1 MAREADARFERA
13 YVNPLFRAA
22 LRDRREAR
30 AEPLPVDERFARFDG
45 GHVPARDTAPG
56 AVDIRG
62 AHLGDAQ
69 LLDSDADYEEDD
81 VESEASSATDAR
93 PSGLPAAPLSR
104 QATSRLAMVNFD
116 WENFRAVD
124 ILLLMRSLA
133 PAGGQVRRVTIYPT
147 ELGMSKLPAERRY
160 GPIWDG
166 PGVPKSATSGAEEQE
181 QEQEDDGLPKSEAE
195 QKRLAAQ
202 YMERARQYELQR
214 LLYHFAVIECDDS
227 STASALYEAVDGLE
241 YADSANI
248 IDLRFIP
255 DDMHDFE
262 TRAPYD
268 RAEEVPPHHQPQRFS
283 TLALQHTVVRSSW
296 DADDRK
302 RAEKLRRRRFTE
314 DELRDDDFKA
324 YIASCSEDEVERGG
338 DAGAWARAYKAQLL
352 QQEPRRE
359 TEADERDSLGDSDA
373 DGHDGGG
380 DREYTYDASL
390 VDAGAKIL
398 DAAQRRGQQL
408 NESAWEA
415 RLRRAQERK
424 REKKRLRKL
433 RLQEHHETEQ
443 RSDTEATPVIDDP
456 FFAEAPSLASPR
468 RERAAPAGRPRANAP
483 DALHRIAAE
492 IHASAFHAESSGSR
506 SNSTSNDEE
515 RYARRR
521 SVRSPGH
528 ERQARDDVEANGGEE
543 VGKRKRRK
551 RQCRQPAA
559 GEAAHVSRF
568 EADDPRFAA
577 LYESHEYAIDPTH
590 PHFKRSRDAHHVV
603 ARKRHEKRQRA
614 RTEHTAAVP

>member
-13 YVNPLFRAA
+13 YMNPLFRAA

-30 AEPLPVDERFARFDG
+30 AEPLPGDERFARFDD
-45 GHVPARDTAPG
+45 GHVPVRDTAPG
-56 AVDIRG
+56 TVDIRG
-62 AHLGDAQ
+62 NHLGDAQ
-69 LLDSDADYEEDD
+69 LLESDADYHEDD
-81 VESEASSATDAR
+81 DGSETSSATDAQ
-93 PSGLPAAPLSR
+93 PSGLPGGRYS
-104 QATSRLAMVNFD
+104 TVD
-116 WENFRAVD
+116 AVVGAHR
-124 ILLLMRSLA
+124 RSGETGHHL
-133 PAGGQVRRVTIYPT
+133 PT

-160 GPIWDG
+160 GPLWDDR
-166 PGVPKSATSGAEEQE
+166 GVPRSATDGAEDGE
-181 QEQEDDGLPKSEAE
+181 QEQEDDGLPKSEVE

-214 LLYHFAVIECDDS
+214 LLYHFAVIECDGS
-227 STASALYEAVDGLE
+227 STASALYEALDGLE
-241 YADSANI
+241 YAHSANI

-268 RAEEVPPHHQPQRFS
+268 QAEEVPPHHQPQRFS
-283 TLALQHTVVRSSW
+283 TLALQHTVVRLSW

-314 DELRDDDFKA
+314 DELRDDDFRA
-324 YIASCSEDEVERGG
+324 YIASCSEDEVERGD
-338 DAGAWARAYKAQLL
+338 DADAWARAYKAQLL
-352 QQEPRRE
+352 RQEPRRE
-359 TEADERDSLGDSDA
+359 TEADERGSLGDSDA
-373 DGHDGGG
+373 DSHDGGG
-380 DREYTYDASL
+380 EREYTYDASL

-398 DAAQRRGQQL
+398 DAAQRRGQQH

-415 RLRRAQERK
+415 RLRRARERK

-443 RSDTEATPVIDDP
+443 SSDAEATPVIDDP

-468 RERAAPAGRPRANAP
+468 RERAALAARPRANAP

-492 IHASAFHAESSGSR
+492 IHASAFHAGSSGGGGS
-506 SNSTSNDEE
+506 SSGDEE
-515 RYARRR
+515 RDARRR
-521 SVRSPGH
+521 SVRSSGH
-528 ERQARDDVEANGGEE
+528 QREARNDVEANGGEE
-543 VGKRKRRK
+543 IGRRKRRK
-551 RQCRQPAA
+551 RQRHQPAA
-559 GEAAHVSRF
+559 GAAAHVGRF

-614 RTEHTAAVP
+614 RTEHIAAVS